1 MPARAK
7 AKIARP
13 LKDEEL
19 QDEKQDKSLNQEI
32 IRTPAKPKGRFQGR
46 WNSGFSGR
54 SSPAQLIRGSYK
66 AQAEGVFRSADVGK
80 VEAFR
85 GRGHVKAAGRHIAA
99 DGLVA
104 RTGRRRIAP
113 EFMLSDIHDH
123 ELRGERAEEVA
134 EVAKEVLRGRNATVF
149 EGRVIAPLRGDPKRS
164 VEELAAQF
172 GVSPAKIHKITERSK
187 DRVLEVFRQRMAPET
202 EGDKCPTCGRVYA
215 DWNFSE
221 CGRNNGTVKDQY
233 FGPSWLLRWATAKW
247 PPRNRHPECLPHRY
261 WGDAAALQKKY
272 FNR

>member
-1 MPARAK
+1 MTKKK
-7 AKIARP
+7 AKIAAP
-13 LKDEEL
+13 LKESELKDERL
-19 QDEKQDKSLNQEI
+19 DKGLNQEI

-46 WNSGFSGR
+46 WNTGFNNR
-54 SSPAQLIRGSYK
+54 SSPTQLIRGSYK
-66 AQAEGVFRSADVGK
+66 AQAEGLFRTADVGK

-85 GRGHVKAAGRHIAA
+85 GSGHAKAAGKHVSA

-104 RTGRRRIAP
+104 RSGRRRIAP
-113 EFMLSDIHDH
+113 EFMLSDIHDR
-123 ELRGERAEEVA
+123 ELWADRADQVA
-134 EVAKEVLRGRNATVF
+134 DTAKEVLRGRNATVF

-172 GVSPAKIHKITERSK
+172 GVSSAKIHKITERAK
-187 DRVLEVFRQRMAPET
+187 DRVLEVFRQRMAPQI
-202 EGDKCPTCGRVYA
+202 EGDKCPRCGRVYA

-221 CGRNNGTVKDQY
+221 CGRNNGAVKDQY
-233 FGPSWLLRWATAKW
+233 FAPSWLLRWATVKW
-247 PPRNRHPECLPHRY
+247 PPRSFHPECLPQRY